1 MKARKMW
8 HDIRR
13 KLIKKK
19 KKKKKKEKKEKKKKK
34 EKKTKKQKK
43 ECRISWN
50 NCMKYNAAY
59 RLDVFEQAAP

>member
-19 KKKKKKEKKEKKKKK
+19 KKKKKEKKEKKTK
-34 EKKTKKQKK
+34 KKQKK